1 MKKAVLWTLAVLTA
15 GVAGWVFRCELG
27 FHPEDEVWIQ
37 AGQFDG
43 DEYVS
48 KWVCTRCG
56 QDAGESRVWV
66 DERLR
71 HVKEGA

>member
-1 MKKAVLWTLAVLTA
+1 MKKVVLWTLAALTA
-15 GVAGWVFRCELG
+15 GVAAWVFRCELG
-27 FHPEDEVWIQ
+27 MHPEDDLWMQ
-37 AGQFDG
+37 AGQMEG

-56 QDAGESRVWV
+56 QEAAESRVRV
-66 DERLR
+66 DARLR